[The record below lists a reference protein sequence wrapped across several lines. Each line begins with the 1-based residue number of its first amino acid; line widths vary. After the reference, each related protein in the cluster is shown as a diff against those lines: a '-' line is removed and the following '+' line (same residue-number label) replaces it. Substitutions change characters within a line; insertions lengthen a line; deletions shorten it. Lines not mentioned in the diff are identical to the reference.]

1 MSDDWE
7 LIVLI
12 RQKGQINLFRD
23 VDARSRS
30 FEGLLGFLSIGS
42 LSPARV
48 FVLTYMLRVTNAYSK
63 KKKKKKKKKRVCWGF
78 HVIIDGVDVT
88 DPRVLQV
95 EKFIGPS
102 VQPCGTHWHTTD
114 FGPPLYKLK
123 STREFLRCLDPLPV
137 R

>member
-63 KKKKKKKKKRVCWGF
+63 KKKKKKKRV
-78 HVIIDGVDVT
+78 
-88 DPRVLQV
+88 
-95 EKFIGPS
+95 IGPLAWT
-102 VQPCGTHWHTTD
+102 PY
-114 FGPPLYKLK
+114 PPAAAVFTPTSSLLPSSYRRRRRRRITYS
-123 STREFLRCLDPLPV
+123 STRKMSSQNNTNQPAGNINNPKTGSLSS
-137 R
+137 